1 MSNLSG
7 SNKQFVDNFFAALNR
22 GDVEHI
28 VNSYHEEGSL
38 QTMGNTLISGTYTR
52 EQVAESAGGIFD
64 VFPNGLKFVI
74 TGLVVD
80 EHKAAVEATS
90 EGEHISGETYS
101 NEYHFLFIFKDNK
114 LLRLKEYM
122 DTERVT
128 DILCGGQRPET

>member
-1 MSNLSG
+1 M
-7 SNKQFVDNFFAALNR
+7 
-22 GDVEHI
+22 
-28 VNSYHEEGSL
+28 NSYHEEGSL

-122 DTERVT
+122 DNRARNRYTLRWPTPRNVNKISMELAR
-128 DILCGGQRPET
+128 GETQWIVEMF